1 MKRIALTNCEKTI
14 LEEIADKA
22 FTRDNIAQTY
32 AFCIESISPEN
43 PDFTKINHAIVERW
57 STNALIYI
65 KEKAWKLIEKNGRKV
80 TNSSRIN
87 PAASESRE
95 CKK

>member
-32 AFCIESISPEN
+32 SFCIESISREN
-43 PDFTKINHAIVERW
+43 PDFIIINRAIVERW

-65 KEKAWKLIEKNGRKV
+65 KEKAWKLIGKRGIKQNVK
-80 TNSSRIN
+80 
-87 PAASESRE
+87 
-95 CKK
+95 